1 MDDTATRILQAAG
14 QIFADKGFQ
23 AATIREIC
31 ALAEVNLASVNYHFR
46 DKETLYFETLKH
58 AEEQMI
64 ARYPMPTWD
73 PSIPAEQRLF
83 DFVLNMLSR
92 LLNTEL
98 APWQHR
104 LMMRE
109 VMQPTAAVR
118 ELAERYFRPHFALLS
133 SIIGELVPAGTSEA
147 QRHLAAMSV
156 IGQCV
161 HQRVGREIIGMLIP
175 PEEFAAGFNV
185 ANLAKHITAFSLQ
198 GLRGATE

>member
-1 MDDTATRILQAAG
+1 MDDTANRILQAAG

-64 ARYPMPTWD
+64 ARFPLPAWES
-73 PSIPAEQRLF
+73 SIPAEQRLY
-83 DFVLNMLSR
+83 DFVFTMLSR

-118 ELAERYFRPHFALLS
+118 ELAERYFRPHFVQLNSIVAELL
-133 SIIGELVPAGTSEA
+133 PPGTNEA
-147 QRHLAAMSV
+147 RRHLAALSI

-161 HQRVGREIIGMLIP
+161 HHRVGREIIAMLLP
-175 PEEFAAGFNV
+175 PEEIATGFDAAS
-185 ANLAKHITAFSLQ
+185 LAKHITAFSLQ
-198 GLRGATE
+198 GLRQLQC

>member
-46 DKETLYFETLKH
+46 DKETLYTETLQH
-58 AEEQMI
+58 AEAQMI
-64 ARYPMPTWD
+64 ARFPL
-73 PSIPAEQRLF
+73 PAWESTAPAAERLH
-83 DFVLNMLSR
+83 DFVFNMLSR
-92 LLNTEL
+92 MLNTEL

-109 VMQPTAAVR
+109 VLQPTAAVR
-118 ELAERYFRPHFALLS
+118 ELAERYFRPHFALLN
-133 SIIGELVPAGTSEA
+133 SIIAELVPAGTTEA
-147 QRHLAAMSV
+147 QRHLAALSV

-161 HQRVGREIIGMLIP
+161 HHRIGREIIAMLLP
-175 PEEFAAGFNV
+175 AEEFASGYDPAS
-185 ANLAKHITAFSLQ
+185 LARHITAFSLD
-198 GLRGATE
+198 GLRREKV

>member
-46 DKETLYFETLKH
+46 DKETLYGETLQH

-64 ARYPMPTWD
+64 ARYPLPAWEANV
-73 PSIPAEQRLF
+73 PAEARLY
-83 DFVLNMLSR
+83 DFVYNMLSR
-92 LLNTEL
+92 LLNTEV
-98 APWQHR
+98 APWQQR

-118 ELAERYFRPHFALLS
+118 ELAERYFRPHFALLN
-133 SIIGELVPAGTSEA
+133 SIVAELVPPETSEA
-147 QRHLAAMSV
+147 RRHLAALSV

-161 HQRVGREIIGMLIP
+161 HHRVGREIIAMLLP
-175 PEEFAAGFNV
+175 PEEFATGFD
-185 ANLAKHITAFSLQ
+185 AASLAKHITAFSLQ
-198 GLRGATE
+198 GLRQLA

>member
-46 DKETLYFETLKH
+46 DKETLYWETLKH
-58 AEEQMI
+58 AEEQMS
-64 ARYPMPTWD
+64 ARYPMPAWD
-73 PSIPAEQRLF
+73 AAVTPEQRLY
-83 DFVLNMLSR
+83 DFVFNMLSR

-118 ELAERYFRPHFALLS
+118 ELAERYFRPHFALLN
-133 SIIGELVPAGTSEA
+133 SIVAELLPAGTSDA
-147 QRHLAAMSV
+147 QRHLAALSV

-161 HQRVGREIIGMLIP
+161 HHRVGREIIAMLLP
-175 PEEFAAGFNV
+175 PEEIAAGLD
-185 ANLAKHITAFSLQ
+185 AECLAKHITAFSLQ
-198 GLRGATE
+198 GLRGSR

>member
-1 MDDTATRILQAAG
+1 MDDTANRILQAAG

-64 ARYPMPTWD
+64 ARFPLPAWE
-73 PSIPAEQRLF
+73 SSAPAEERLY
-83 DFVLNMLSR
+83 DFVFNMLSR

-118 ELAERYFRPHFALLS
+118 ELAERYFRPHFALLN
-133 SIIGELVPAGTSEA
+133 SIVAELVPLGTSEA
-147 QRHLAAMSV
+147 QRHLAALSI

-161 HQRVGREIIGMLIP
+161 HHRVGREIIAMLLP
-175 PEEFAAGFNV
+175 PEEFATGFDAGS
-185 ANLAKHITAFSLQ
+185 LAKHITAFSLQ
-198 GLRGATE
+198 GLRGQPL

>member
-1 MDDTATRILQAAG
+1 VDDTANRILHAAG

-58 AEEQMI
+58 AEEQMN
-64 ARYPMPTWD
+64 ARYPMPAWEAGVS
-73 PSIPAEQRLF
+73 PEQRLY
-83 DFVLNMLSR
+83 DFVFNMLSR

-118 ELAERYFRPHFALLS
+118 ELAERYFRPHFALLD
-133 SIIGELVPAGTSEA
+133 SIVGELLPAGTPA
-147 QRHLAAMSV
+147 ARRHLAALSV

-161 HQRVGREIIGMLIP
+161 HHRVGREIIAMLLP
-175 PEEFAAGFNV
+175 ATETGNLDAER
-185 ANLAKHITAFSLQ
+185 LAKHITAFSLQ
-198 GLRGATE
+198 GLRGVE

>member
-1 MDDTATRILQAAG
+1 MDDTANRILHAAG

-58 AEEQMI
+58 AEEQMN
-64 ARYPMPTWD
+64 ARYPMPAWEAD
-73 PSIPAEQRLF
+73 VSPEQRLY
-83 DFVLNMLSR
+83 DFVFNMLSR

-118 ELAERYFRPHFALLS
+118 ELAERYFRPHFALLD
-133 SIIGELVPAGTSEA
+133 SIVGELLPAGTPA
-147 QRHLAAMSV
+147 ARRHLAALSV

-161 HQRVGREIIGMLIP
+161 HHRVGREIIAMLLP
-175 PEEFAAGFNV
+175 ATETTGLDAER
-185 ANLAKHITAFSLQ
+185 LAKHITAFSLQ
-198 GLRGATE
+198 GLRGESS